1 MAPRASRIRH
11 RLELWNGGP
20 DLHDL
25 GRYRRRLAEIDRLE
39 PRLKR
44 LDDNT
49 LRQSSERLG
58 SEIRGGSSHDE
69 VVEEAAALVREAAW
83 RILGQRPFE
92 VQILAGLAMHE
103 GRLVEMAT
111 GEGKTLTAVLP
122 AYLGGLT
129 GRGVH
134 ILTFNDYLA
143 HRDSHWM
150 GPIYRFLGLSV
161 GWVGQGMGVAERQA
175 AYGCDITYVTAKEA
189 GFDLLRSHLASE
201 PGHIVHRPFHRAIVD

>member
-1 MAPRASRIRH
+1 MAPRTTVFATDWSYGTAVRTCTISAAIVA
-11 RLELWNGGP
+11 
-20 DLHDL
+20 D
-25 GRYRRRLAEIDRLE
+25 LAEIDRLE

-58 SEIRGGSSHDE
+58 SQIRGGSSPDE
-69 VVEEAAALVREAAW
+69 GIVEEAAALVREAAW

-134 ILTFNDYLA
+134 VLTFNDYLA
-143 HRDSHWM
+143 RRDAQWM

-161 GWVGQGMGVAERQA
+161 GWVGRGHG
-175 AYGCDITYVTAKEA
+175 
-189 GFDLLRSHLASE
+189 RSGATGSVWL
-201 PGHIVHRPFHRAIVD
+201 